1 MSNWQGI
8 SEFVAV
14 AEQQSFTRAA
24 RQLGLSVAQVS
35 RNIAALEQQLALK
48 LLYRSTRSVSLT
60 AEGLL
65 YLQHCR
71 HLVSSLAEA
80 NRAMANLTAS
90 PRGLLK
96 VTAPVF
102 YGETRLSPLLN
113 RFLQRYPELEL
124 ELVLTNDKL
133 DLVQGGF
140 DLALRLG
147 QLTDS
152 NLIGRRLAS
161 RRQYLVA
168 SPAYLARHGTPQAL
182 ADLEQHQCLIGTVNI
197 WRFAEQQKTLQYRP
211 RGRLQCNS
219 GLALKDAALCGLGLA
234 QLPDYYISDEL
245 AKGSLIEVLAAYRQ
259 PDDGIW
265 ALYPQNRHLSAKVR
279 QLVDYLATELAA

>member
-14 AEQQSFTRAA
+14 AEQQSFSKAA

-65 YLQHCR
+65 YLPHCR
-71 HLVSSLAEA
+71 HLVSRLAEA

-90 PRGLLK
+90 LRGLLK

-147 QLTDS
+147 QLSDS
-152 NLIGRRLAS
+152 NLIGRRLGS

-168 SPAYLARHGTPQAL
+168 SPAYLAQHGTPQAL

-197 WRFAEQQKTLQYRP
+197 WRFAEQQKTLQFRP

-219 GLALKDAALCGLGLA
+219 GLVLKEAALCHLGLA
-234 QLPDYYISDEL
+234 QLPDYYISEEL
-245 AKGSLIEVLAAYRQ
+245 ANGSLVEVLAAYRQ

-279 QLVDYLATELAA
+279 QLVDYLAAELAR